1 MLGLLG
7 DKKKI
12 VQLVLSERPSH
23 MEDKKVPQG
32 LEGDFSLACEAIGK
46 DLIEAIK
53 NEDPRGV
60 SLAIK
65 HLMKLSMK
73 EDEYSEDE
81 EEY

>member
-23 MEDKKVPQG
+23 MEEKEVPQG

-46 DLIEAIK
+46 DIIEAIK
-53 NEDPRGV
+53 SEDPRA
-60 SLAIK
+60 LAQGLK
-65 HLMKLSMK
+65 HLLKLSLK
-73 EDEYSEDE
+73 EDEYSEE
-81 EEY
+81 ED